1 MTRNDRSRRLVTAG
15 LTAAAVLALA
25 ACGSSSANYPH
36 STFEHSTEFNT
47 AIDALWDKLLLWG
60 TLVFVLVEALL
71 VYTIFR
77 FRKREGVVA
86 KHVHGNTTLEILWTV
101 IPVFILAV
109 IAVPTVRTI
118 FRTQAK
124 AAPNA
129 LQVEV
134 IGHQWWWEFRYPQ
147 YGFTTAN
154 EVYLPIGRTVN
165 FKLTTADVIHSFWI
179 PRLGGKRDLVA
190 NHVNYLWF
198 TPDSAVMGDS
208 VMSGFCT
215 EYCGASHANMR
226 IRAFTV
232 SPAEFEKWAAH
243 QKTPA
248 AFGATAPGTPPG
260 PAASFGTASVADS
273 AAAAAAGGTMP
284 AGTPTTVPAS
294 DLAAASGPAVAPTL
308 AYAFPGNV
316 PDYAVPKTPTPAG
329 LVFPANLQ
337 GDPARGRDIYS
348 RSACIGCHVINGNPM
363 SRGIIGPDLTH
374 VGSRL
379 TLASGMYPNDAKHLA
394 LWIKNSR
401 AMKPGSQMPTLGK
414 GQRDPITKQTVS
426 MGGLDDQQI
435 ADIVAYLMALK

>member
-36 STFEHSTEFNT
+36 STFEHTTEFNT
-47 AIDALWDKLLLWG
+47 AIDALWDKLLFWG

-71 VYTIFR
+71 VYTIWR

-86 KHVHGNTTLEILWTV
+86 KHVHGNTTLVIMWTV

-154 EVYLPIGRTVN
+154 EVYLPVGRTVN
-165 FKLTTADVIHSFWI
+165 FKLTTADVLHSFWI
-179 PRLGGKRDLVA
+179 PRLGGKRDLIA

-208 VMSGFCT
+208 VLSGFCT

-232 SPAEFEKWAAH
+232 SQAEFEKWAAH

-248 AFGATAPGTPPG
+248 AYGAIAPGAPPG
-260 PAASFGTASVADS
+260 PAASVGQPAAADSAAADS
-273 AAAAAAGGTMP
+273 AAAAAGAQP
-284 AGTPTTVPAS
+284 APSPAI
-294 DLAAASGPAVAPTL
+294 APTL

-316 PDYAVPKTPTPAG
+316 PSYAVPKTPIPSG
-329 LVFPANLQ
+329 LTFPDNLQ
-337 GDPARGRDIYS
+337 GDPARGRDLYS
-348 RSACIGCHVINGNPM
+348 RSACIGCHVIEGNPM
-363 SRGIIGPDLTH
+363 SRGVVGPNLTH

-379 TLASGMYPNDAKHLA
+379 TIGSGMYANDARHLA
-394 LWIKNSR
+394 LWIKNTR